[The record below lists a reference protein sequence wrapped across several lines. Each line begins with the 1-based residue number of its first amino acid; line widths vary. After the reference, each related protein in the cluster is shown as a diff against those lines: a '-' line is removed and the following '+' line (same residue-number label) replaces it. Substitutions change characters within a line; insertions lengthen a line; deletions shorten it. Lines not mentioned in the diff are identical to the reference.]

1 MNAFQPGF
9 DKSPGYRHA
18 DRLRTINRQVNKKLK
33 NIKKETS
40 KIRNLICCSYN
51 QLKSILAMGC

>member
-51 QLKSILAMGC
+51 Q